1 MCPRLYLVKKNTF
14 SLSTDEHSQA
24 GTDGGILCVHLTLS
38 VLLDVNMSIAQAQFW
53 SVSMNVLYWIR
64 EKGSKPSLRKQTGS
78 ERFRGSRAQ
87 GSGKMLKTKR
97 IPLTYALLR
106 AYSIACSGGRRP
118 IFVEDTNQSGQDRN
132 LLKILRW
139 KQTLT
144 TAPTLN
150 FALPTRSPR
159 DPMWKRRPFNW
170 SSWLWLTRIFS

>member
-1 MCPRLYLVKKNTF
+1 MSPRLYLVKKNTF

-38 VLLDVNMSIAQAQFW
+38 VLVDVNMSITQAQFW

-64 EKGSKPSLRKQTGS
+64 GKGSKPSLRKQTGS

-97 IPLTYALLR
+97 IPLTYALFR

-132 LLKILRW
+132 LLKILR
-139 KQTLT
+139 
-144 TAPTLN
+144 
-150 FALPTRSPR
+150 
-159 DPMWKRRPFNW
+159 
-170 SSWLWLTRIFS
+170 